1 MHIRNPTKV
10 MCGVKERQ
18 RLPSAN
24 KVSQKTQGKNAAR
37 MWETLCFYHGFQHG
51 SERSELKDSWGFTS
65 VTALSS
71 TFVFPLTSTFEIVM
85 ESVWTQGTV
94 DDRT

>member
-1 MHIRNPTKV
+1 MHSRNQTKV

-18 RLPSAN
+18 RLSSAN
-24 KVSQKTQGKNAAR
+24 SETENAGQNAAR
-37 MWETLCFYHGFQHG
+37 MLETLCFYHGFQHG
-51 SERSELKDSWGFTS
+51 SEWSVLKDFWGFTS

-71 TFVFPLTSTFEIVM
+71 TSVFHLTNTFEIVM
-85 ESVWTQGTV
+85 ESVWTQATV